1 MSDTKNIRV
10 CQVLHGIVGGGSE
23 QVVLNY
29 CSRMHDIHFDLLYQY
44 EPNPQI
50 LERFNEAGINCI
62 QIPDKVHHPLKH
74 LWTMYKL
81 FKRGRYDVVHC
92 HLDWYMNSYVCF
104 LAMLAGVKK
113 RIAHHHQ
120 AYSVDRHSGHNS
132 SDRHS
137 GHRAGISGPS
147 FRPDCHPGLVPG
159 RNLAGFSKRL
169 SFRALPRNLLC
180 ALMRIPCKLF
190 ATHWLACGEAAAIN
204 GWGKCAA
211 QNGKVTILP
220 NAIDPERFKFSE
232 SARREIRAKYGFADD
247 DFVIGHVGRFFP
259 EKNHKFII
267 ELFSVYSQNH
277 SSCKLLLVGNGP
289 LQTEIQDLVK
299 QKGLED
305 KVAFTG
311 LQKDVVGFYSA
322 MDVLLL
328 PSTREAFPMT
338 LVEAQYN
345 GLPCLVSDAVPK
357 ETAITDYVFPL
368 PIDDVKPW
376 CERLSSLN
384 MAVDRENPQIKSE
397 RFDIRKCYGMLESLY
412 QVV

>member
-1 MSDTKNIRV
+1 MIRV

-29 CSRMHDIHFDLLYQY
+29 CSRMSDIHFDLLFQY

-74 LWTMYKL
+74 LWTM
-81 FKRGRYDVVHC
+81 FKIFRKGRYDVVHS
-92 HLDWYMNSYVCF
+92 HLDWFMNSYVCF
-104 LAMLAGVKK
+104 LAMLAGIKK

-120 AYSVDRHSGHNS
+120 AYSISSNSHSGHFVTP
-132 SDRHS
+132 DLFR
-137 GHRAGISGPS
+137 GGITN
-147 FRPDCHPGLVPG
+147 FI
-159 RNLAGFSKRL
+159 KRT
-169 SFRALPRNLLC
+169 LC
-180 ALMRIPCKLF
+180 SIFRIPCKLF

-204 GWGKCAA
+204 GWGEGAVKKD
-211 QNGKVTILP
+211 KVTILP

-232 SARREIRAKYGFADD
+232 SARREIRAKYGIAED

-267 ELFSVYSQNH
+267 ELFSEYSHNL
-277 SSCKLLLVGNGP
+277 SNCKLLLVGNGP
-289 LQTEIQDLVK
+289 LQSEIQKLVK
-299 QKGLED
+299 QKGLEN
-305 KVAFTG
+305 KVVFAG
-311 LQKDVVGFYSA
+311 LQKDVVGFYCS

-345 GLPCLVSDAVPK
+345 GLPCLVSIAVPK
-357 ETAITDYVFPL
+357 ETSITEYVFPL
-368 PIDDVKPW
+368 PIDDIKSW

-384 MAVDRENPQIKSE
+384 AASDRVHPLIKSE
-397 RFDIRKCYGMLESLY
+397 KFDIEKCYRMLESLY

>member
-29 CSRMHDIHFDLLYQY
+29 CSRMRDIHFDLLYQY

-50 LERFNEAGINCI
+50 LERFNEAGINCV

-81 FKRGRYDVVHC
+81 FKRDHYDVVHC

-120 AYSVDRHSGHNS
+120 AYSVS
-132 SDRHS
+132 
-137 GHRAGISGPS
+137 A
-147 FRPDCHPGLVPG
+147 
-159 RNLAGFSKRL
+159 L
-169 SFRALPRNLLC
+169 SQAEGSNRMSCRALTRNLLC
-180 ALMRIPCKLF
+180 ALMRIPCKMF

-204 GWGKCAA
+204 GWGKNAVK
-211 QNGKVTILP
+211 NGEVTILP
-220 NAIDPERFKFSE
+220 NAIDPDRFKFNE
-232 SARREIRAKYGFADD
+232 NDRKEIRAKYGIKGD

-267 ELFSVYSQNH
+267 RLFEEVLRQRANSY
-277 SSCKLLLVGNGP
+277 LLLVGNGP
-289 LQTEIQDLVK
+289 LQQEIQGTV
-299 QKGLED
+299 QKLGFENR
-305 KVAFTG
+305 VIFAG
-311 LQKDVVGFYSA
+311 LQKDVVPFYCA

-345 GLPCLVSDAVPK
+345 GLPCVVSEAVPR
-357 ETAITDYVFPL
+357 ETAITDRVYPL
-368 PIDDVKPW
+368 PIDDFKPW
-376 CERLSSLN
+376 CERLGL
-384 MAVDRENPQIKSE
+384 MELAVNREQPQIKSG
-397 RFDIRKCYGMLESLY
+397 RFDIKNCYKMLESLY
-412 QVV
+412 QIP

>member
-1 MSDTKNIRV
+1 M
-10 CQVLHGIVGGGSE
+10 LHGIVGGGSE

-29 CSRMHDIHFDLLYQY
+29 CSRMRDIHFDLLYQY

-62 QIPDKVHHPLKH
+62 QIPDKVHYPLKH

-81 FKRGRYDVVHC
+81 FKRGHYDVVHC

-120 AYSVDRHSGHNS
+120 AYSISSGCHPSHSSTDCHPGL
-132 SDRHS
+132 
-137 GHRAGISGPS
+137 RAGITVPS

-159 RNLAGFSKRL
+159 RNLAGLFKL
-169 SFRALPRNLLC
+169 SFRALTRNLLC
-180 ALMRIPCKLF
+180 SLFRIPCKLF

-204 GWGKCAA
+204 GWGKNAVEK
-211 QNGKVTILP
+211 GKVTILP
-220 NAIDPERFKFSE
+220 NAIDPERFKYNE
-232 SARREIRAKYGFADD
+232 SARQEIRSRYGIKDD
-247 DFVIGHVGRFFP
+247 DFVIGHVGRYFP

-267 ELFSVYSQNH
+267 RVFEEVLRQRANSW
-277 SSCKLLLVGNGP
+277 LLLVGNGP
-289 LQTEIQDLVK
+289 LQQEILEVV
-299 QKGLED
+299 QKLGLENR
-305 KVAFTG
+305 VIFAG
-311 LQKDVVGFYSA
+311 LQKDVVPFYCA

-345 GLPCLVSDAVPK
+345 GLPCVVSDAVPR
-357 ETAITDYVFPL
+357 ETAITDSVYPL

-376 CERLSSLN
+376 CEKLGL
-384 MAVDRENPQIKSE
+384 MKLAIKREQPLIKSD
-397 RFDIRKCYGMLESLY
+397 RFNINQCYKMLESLY
-412 QVV
+412 QIP

>member
-1 MSDTKNIRV
+1 MIRV

-29 CSRMHDIHFDLLYQY
+29 CSRMRNIHFDLLYQY

-50 LERFNEAGINCI
+50 LERFREAGINCI

-74 LWTMYKL
+74 LWTM
-81 FKRGRYDVVHC
+81 FKIFSNGHYDVVHS

-104 LAMLAGVKK
+104 LALLAGVKK

-120 AYSVDRHSGHNS
+120 AYIVSQPSRSGCNVIP
-132 SDRHS
+132 DLFR
-137 GHRAGISGPS
+137 GGIAYFIKTSLCS
-147 FRPDCHPGLVPG
+147 
-159 RNLAGFSKRL
+159 
-169 SFRALPRNLLC
+169 LL
-180 ALMRIPCKLF
+180 RIPCKLF

-204 GWGKCAA
+204 GWDKRAVK
-211 QNGKVTILP
+211 NDKVTILP

-232 SARREIRAKYGFADD
+232 STRREVRAQYGIKGD

-259 EKNHKFII
+259 EKNHKFIV
-267 ELFSVYSQNH
+267 ELFSEYSQNH
-277 SSCKLLLVGNGP
+277 SNCKLLLVGNGP

-299 QKGLED
+299 QKNLED
-305 KVAFTG
+305 KVVFAG
-311 LQKDVVGFYSA
+311 LQKDVVGFYST

-345 GLPCLVSDAVPK
+345 GLPCIVSSAVPK
-357 ETAITDYVFPL
+357 ETAITDYVYPL
-368 PIDDVKPW
+368 TIDEVNPW
-376 CERLSSLN
+376 YEKLSSLDV
-384 MAVDRENPQIKSE
+384 AIDRENPQIKSE
-397 RFDIRKCYGMLESLY
+397 RFDIRKCYGMLKSLY